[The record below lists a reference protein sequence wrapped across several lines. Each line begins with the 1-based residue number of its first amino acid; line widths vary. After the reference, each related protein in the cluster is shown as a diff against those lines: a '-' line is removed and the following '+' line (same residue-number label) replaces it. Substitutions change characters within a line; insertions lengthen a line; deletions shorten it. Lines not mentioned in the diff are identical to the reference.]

1 MRILMVKDEQRPGSP
16 MLDQL
21 IEAGF
26 TIDSARDARD
36 ALSMMRICDYDLMI
50 TDAALRGI
58 DGQALV
64 QHMRFTGNCTPA
76 LVFADSELLFD
87 QMLAAG
93 ADDVLMTSA
102 VPTEL
107 LLRVQALVR
116 TFAGRSGATPTRLSV
131 ADLEL
136 DTALRRSFRARRQLD
151 LTHGEFSTLELLM
164 HRYGEVVSRTLI
176 ASSGL
181 PNSKRSPEAI
191 DVHMSRLR
199 RKVDGNATRKLVHTV
214 RRAGFVLEDRG
225 VCL

>member
-1 MRILMVKDEQRPGSP
+1 
-16 MLDQL
+16 
-21 IEAGF
+21 
-26 TIDSARDARD
+26 
-36 ALSMMRICDYDLMI
+36 
-50 TDAALRGI
+50 
-58 DGQALV
+58 
-64 QHMRFTGNCTPA
+64 
-76 LVFADSELLFD
+76 
-87 QMLAAG
+87 
-93 ADDVLMTSA
+93 MTSA